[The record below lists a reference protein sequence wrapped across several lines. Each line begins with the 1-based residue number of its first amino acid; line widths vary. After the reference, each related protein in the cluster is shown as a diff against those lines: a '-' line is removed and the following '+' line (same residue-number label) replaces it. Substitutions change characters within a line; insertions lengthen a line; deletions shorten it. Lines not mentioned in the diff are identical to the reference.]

1 MDEIEEMRNT
11 MNSFNTLLDNKTVL
25 ITGGTG
31 SFGHAFVDRLLSLS
45 STVTIIIYSRDEYKQ
60 YLMTQEY
67 QIYKNSKR
75 LRFVIGDVR
84 NRDTLVNACRGVDY
98 IIHAAALKQVPT
110 CEDNIQEAILT
121 NINGALNV
129 KYAAEANN
137 IKKIVALST
146 DKAVQPINLYGAT
159 KMVSD
164 KVFTDTSEETS
175 MVSCIVRYGNVVSSR
190 GSVIPFFMKRYKE
203 GLHDYPITDIRM
215 TRFWISLEEAV
226 QMALIALKD
235 AVGGETFVAKL
246 PSFFIT
252 DLVKAID
259 PDGQIDIV
267 GIRPG
272 EKIDELMI
280 TKFDAEKTV
289 DFGKYYVIY
298 PTVKLAK
305 SAGYPLVDR
314 EFEYSSNKNDCW
326 LDIDEIKT
334 LLMKWK

>member
-1 MDEIEEMRNT
+1 

-31 SFGHAFVDRLLSLS
+31 SFGHAFVDRILSLS

-60 YLMTQEY
+60 YLMAQEY
-67 QIYKNSKR
+67 QPYKESKR

-84 NRDTLVNACRGVDY
+84 NRDALANACRGVDY
-98 IIHAAALKQVPT
+98 IIHAAALKQVPI

-129 KYAAEANN
+129 KYAAEING
-137 IKKIVALST
+137 IKRIVALST

-164 KVFTDTSEETS
+164 KVFTDNDGEMSG
-175 MVSCIVRYGNVVSSR
+175 VSCIVRYGNVASSR
-190 GSVIPFFMKRYKE
+190 GSVIPFFIKRYKE
-203 GLHDYPITDIRM
+203 GLHNYPITDVRM
-215 TRFWISLEEAV
+215 TRFWISLEDAV

-235 AVGGETFVAKL
+235 TVGGEIFVAKL

-259 PDGQIDIV
+259 PDGIIEVV

-280 TKFDAEKTV
+280 TKFDAKKTV

-298 PTVKLAK
+298 PTVELAK
-305 SAGYPLVDR
+305 SAGYPFVDR
-314 EFEYSSNKNDCW
+314 EFEYSSNRNDHW
-326 LDIDEIKT
+326 LDIEEIKT

>member
-11 MNSFNTLLDNKTVL
+11 MNSFNTLLDNKIVL

-31 SFGHAFVDRLLSLS
+31 SFGHAFADRILSLS

-60 YLMTQEY
+60 YLMAQEY
-67 QIYKNSKR
+67 QTYKNLKR

-84 NRDTLVNACRGVDY
+84 NRDALVNACRGVDY

-129 KYAAEANN
+129 KYAAEANG
-137 IKKIVALST
+137 IKRIVALST

-175 MVSCIVRYGNVVSSR
+175 MVSCIVRYGNVASSR
-190 GSVIPFFMKRYKE
+190 GSVIPFFIKRYKE

-259 PDGQIDIV
+259 PDGQIDVV

-280 TKFDAEKTV
+280 TKFDVEKTV

-298 PTVKLAK
+298 PTVELAK

-314 EFEYSSNKNDCW
+314 EFEYSSNKNDRW

>member
-31 SFGHAFVDRLLSLS
+31 SFGHAFVDRILSLS

-60 YLMTQEY
+60 YLMAQEY
-67 QIYKNSKR
+67 QTYKNLKR

-84 NRDTLVNACRGVDY
+84 NRDALVNACRGVDY

-129 KYAAEANN
+129 KYAAEANG
-137 IKKIVALST
+137 IKRIVALST

-159 KMVSD
+159 KMVAD

-175 MVSCIVRYGNVVSSR
+175 MVSCIVRYGNVASSR
-190 GSVIPFFMKRYKE
+190 GSVIPFFIKRYKE

-259 PDGQIDIV
+259 PDRQIDVV

-298 PTVKLAK
+298 PTVELAK

-314 EFEYSSNKNDCW
+314 EFEYSSNKNDRW